1 MICHAI
7 NSYFFHYI
15 IIIAQAIEIARLQ
28 EQMRQQQTERQLKER
43 ENAELRRQLQ
53 SAQLSPPAQPQKIT
67 AAVRRVSKP
76 EVNMLLCTLCAIMHV
91 HVQFFIL

>member
-7 NSYFFHYI
+7 NRYFFHYI

-28 EQMRQQQTERQLKER
+28 EQMRQQQTERQLKR

-67 AAVRRVSKP
+67 AAVRSVSKP